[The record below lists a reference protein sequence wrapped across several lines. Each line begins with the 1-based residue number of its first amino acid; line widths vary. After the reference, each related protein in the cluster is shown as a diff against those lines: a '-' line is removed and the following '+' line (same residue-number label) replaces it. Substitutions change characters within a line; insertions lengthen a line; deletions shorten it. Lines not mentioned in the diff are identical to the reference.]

1 MSREYNFSQI
11 EEKLLK
17 EWEENNVFKTEE
29 KPDKEKF
36 YVLEMFPYP
45 SGRIHMGH
53 VRNYAI
59 GDVVNR
65 YLRMKGKNTL
75 HPMGWDAFG
84 MPAENAAIKS
94 GVHPAK
100 WTYENIDYMRKEL
113 KRLGFSYDWDREV
126 TTCSPEYYRWNQ
138 WIFLKMLEKG
148 IAYRKSA
155 VVNWCPHDM
164 TVLAN
169 EQVIEGRC
177 WRCDTPVVQKEIP
190 SWFLRITDYAE
201 VLLDDLEELKGKWPE
216 AVLTMQKNW
225 IGKSIGATIRFP
237 IEDSTSVLEVFTT
250 RPDTIFGVTFMALA
264 PEHPLAIELAKG
276 TEYEEEVEA
285 FVNKYLS
292 MSTRDRNI
300 VDEKEGVFTGRYA
313 INPLT
318 NEKVPIW
325 IANYILWGYG
335 TGAIMAVP
343 AHDERDHEFAKKYGI
358 PIKPVIKPVEGER
371 DYEKE
376 AFTEEGILI
385 NSNGFDGLTS
395 EEAKEKITQEL
406 EKKGIGEKTINFRLR
421 DWNISRQRYW
431 GTPIPVIYC
440 DDCGIVPVP
449 EKDLPVVLP
458 ENVEFTG
465 MGNPLEKVEEFVN
478 TTCPKCGK
486 PARRET
492 DTMDTFIDSSW
503 YFLRYCDPHNYK
515 APFDKEKAD
524 YWMPV
529 DLYIGG
535 IEHAVLHLLYS
546 RFFTKFLK
554 EIGLVDVKEPFT
566 QLLTQG
572 MVLKKWIKIEKLLEI
587 LGLTEN
593 STLTEL
599 FAKYNIDKTDDK
611 TIKQWLE
618 ENHLTI
624 NDNATLLFE
633 KLGLPMEK
641 LKELEEEYG
650 KADKMSKSKHN
661 TVDPDEMIAK
671 YGADTVRLYTLFAA
685 PPQNSFAWTDS
696 GIEGAHRFLRRVWNF
711 VNDRAEEIKGVS
723 YSKED
728 FKNLSEEDQKLRRK
742 LHQTIKK
749 VNDDITREYQFNTAI
764 AAIMELMNELTSY
777 KGENKKLLKEAIEN
791 LILMLSPFTPFI
803 ADELWRIIGNT
814 GYTIEQKF
822 PEPDEEALIE
832 KTKEIPVQI
841 NGKVR
846 AKITV
851 PADADEETVKNIAF
865 ENENVKKWTEGKNI
879 VKVIFIKG
887 KILNIVVK

>member
-1 MSREYNFSQI
+1 MNREYNFKEI

-17 EWEENNVFKTEE
+17 EWEENKIFKTEE
-29 KPDKEKF
+29 KPDKKKF

-126 TTCSPEYYRWNQ
+126 TTCSPEYYKWNQ

-237 IEDSTSVLEVFTT
+237 IEYSTSVLEVFTT

-276 TEYEEEVEA
+276 TDYEEEVED

-300 VDEKEGVFTGRYA
+300 IEEKEGVFTGRYA

-343 AHDERDHEFAKKYGI
+343 AHDERDHEFAKKYSI
-358 PIKPVIKPVEGER
+358 PIKPVIKPVDGEW
-371 DYEKE
+371 DYDKE
-376 AFTEEGILI
+376 AFTGEGILI
-385 NSNGFDGLTS
+385 NSNGFDGLSS

-440 DDCGIVPVP
+440 DNCGIVPVP
-449 EKDLPVVLP
+449 EEDLPVVLP

-492 DTMDTFIDSSW
+492 DTMDTFVDSSW
-503 YFLRYCDPHNYK
+503 YFLRYCDPHNDK

-587 LGLTEN
+587 LGVDEN
-593 STLTEL
+593 ITIDEL
-599 FAKYNIDKTDDK
+599 KKKI
-611 TIKQWLE
+611 E
-618 ENHLTI
+618 E
-624 NDNATLLFE
+624 
-633 KLGLPMEK
+633 
-641 LKELEEEYG
+641 LKE
-650 KADKMSKSKHN
+650 SRN
-661 TVDPDEMIAK
+661 
-671 YGADTVRLYTLFAA
+671 
-685 PPQNSFAWTDS
+685 
-696 GIEGAHRFLRRVWNF
+696 
-711 VNDRAEEIKGVS
+711 
-723 YSKED
+723 
-728 FKNLSEEDQKLRRK
+728 
-742 LHQTIKK
+742 
-749 VNDDITREYQFNTAI
+749 
-764 AAIMELMNELTSY
+764 
-777 KGENKKLLKEAIEN
+777 
-791 LILMLSPFTPFI
+791 
-803 ADELWRIIGNT
+803 
-814 GYTIEQKF
+814 
-822 PEPDEEALIE
+822 
-832 KTKEIPVQI
+832 
-841 NGKVR
+841 
-846 AKITV
+846 
-851 PADADEETVKNIAF
+851 
-865 ENENVKKWTEGKNI
+865 
-879 VKVIFIKG
+879 
-887 KILNIVVK
+887 

>member
-1 MSREYNFSQI
+1 MQREYNFKEI

-17 EWEENNVFKTEE
+17 QWEENNIFKTEE
-29 KPDKEKF
+29 EEKNRDKF

-126 TTCSPEYYRWNQ
+126 TTCSPDYYKWNQ
-138 WIFLKMLEKG
+138 WIFLKMYEKG

-225 IGKSIGATIRFP
+225 IGKSTGATIKFP
-237 IEDSTSVLEVFTT
+237 VENSTQYIEVFTT

-264 PEHPLAIELAKG
+264 PEHPLVLELAKG
-276 TEYEEEVEA
+276 TQQEEEVAA
-285 FVNKYLS
+285 FVQKYMT
-292 MSTRDRNI
+292 MSTKDRNI
-300 VDEKEGVFTGRYA
+300 VEEKEGVFTGRYA
-313 INPLT
+313 VNPLT
-318 NEKVPIW
+318 GEKVPIW
-325 IANYILWGYG
+325 AANYILWGYG

-343 AHDERDHEFAKKYGI
+343 AHDERDHEFAKKYNI
-358 PIKPVIKPVEGER
+358 PIKPVIKPFEGEW
-371 DYEKE
+371 DYQGKAYE
-376 AFTEEGILI
+376 EEGILI

-395 EEAKEKITQEL
+395 SQAKEKITQEL
-406 EKKGIGEKTINFRLR
+406 EKKGIGEKTVNFRLR

-431 GTPIPVIYC
+431 GTPIPIVYC
-440 DDCGIVPVP
+440 DDCGTVPVP
-449 EKDLPVVLP
+449 EEQLPVVLP

-486 PARRET
+486 PAKRET

-503 YFLRYCDPHNYK
+503 YFLRYCDPHNDK
-515 APFDKEKAD
+515 APFSKEKAD

-554 EIGLVDVKEPFT
+554 EIGLVDVKEPFSR
-566 QLLTQG
+566 LLTQG

-587 LGLTEN
+587 LGVDEN
-593 STLTEL
+593 ISIQE
-599 FAKYNIDKTDDK
+599 
-611 TIKQWLE
+611 
-618 ENHLTI
+618 
-624 NDNATLLFE
+624 
-633 KLGLPMEK
+633 
-641 LKELEEEYG
+641 LKEKINQL
-650 KADKMSKSKHN
+650 K
-661 TVDPDEMIAK
+661 
-671 YGADTVRLYTLFAA
+671 
-685 PPQNSFAWTDS
+685 
-696 GIEGAHRFLRRVWNF
+696 
-711 VNDRAEEIKGVS
+711 
-723 YSKED
+723 KE
-728 FKNLSEEDQKLRRK
+728 
-742 LHQTIKK
+742 KK
-749 VNDDITREYQFNTAI
+749 TT
-764 AAIMELMNELTSY
+764 
-777 KGENKKLLKEAIEN
+777 
-791 LILMLSPFTPFI
+791 
-803 ADELWRIIGNT
+803 
-814 GYTIEQKF
+814 
-822 PEPDEEALIE
+822 
-832 KTKEIPVQI
+832 
-841 NGKVR
+841 
-846 AKITV
+846 
-851 PADADEETVKNIAF
+851 
-865 ENENVKKWTEGKNI
+865 
-879 VKVIFIKG
+879 
-887 KILNIVVK
+887 